1 MYKSEIVKAT
11 REPSKREKIRIKDF
25 QSFLKL
31 QDIPDDTIIENVTG
45 LFSVHVENDKSESK
59 EYVAHVIEVNN
70 GENYVYTSS
79 DPFNESLLDILGE
92 FIGEDGFPDE
102 RIDVQV
108 KRIPS
113 KNNSGKIS
121 KAVLV

>member
-1 MYKSEIVKAT
+1 MYKAEIVDAT
-11 REPSKREKIRIKDF
+11 RELSKREKIRIKDF

-31 QDIPDDTIIENVTG
+31 QDITDNTIIENVTG

-59 EYVAHVIEVNN
+59 EYTVHVIEVNN

-79 DPFNESLLDILGE
+79 EAFKESLYDIMFE
-92 FIGEDGFPDE
+92 FLGEDGFPVE

-113 KNNSGKIS
+113 KNNSGKIA

>member
-1 MYKSEIVKAT
+1 MYKAELVKAT
-11 REPSKREKIRIKDF
+11 RELSKREKIRIKDF

-59 EYVAHVIEVNN
+59 EYVAHVIEVNS

-79 DPFNESLLDILGE
+79 DPFNESMVDILGE
-92 FIGEDGFPDE
+92 FIGEDGFPVE